1 MLITDELL
9 GDFFVRLGLITEDQK
24 KFVLDYKKKTGTTQN
39 FYQIAIQFK
48 YMVKGS
54 LDAALERFTT
64 PPLDSGEHP
73 SPAEEKGKE

>member
-9 GDFFVRLGLITEDQK
+9 GDFFVRLGLITEEQK
-24 KFVLDYKKKTGTTQN
+24 KYVLDFKKKTCTTQN

-48 YMVKGS
+48 YMEKGS

-64 PPLDSGEHP
+64 PPLDSK
-73 SPAEEKGKE
+73 EKIDKEGCVGQ

>member
-1 MLITDELL
+1 MITDELL

-24 KFVLDYKKKTGTTQN
+24 KYVLDYKKKTGTTQN

-54 LDAALERFTT
+54 LDATLERFTT
-64 PPLDSGEHP
+64 PPLSSGEPP
-73 SPAEEKGKE
+73 SAKEKKDTE

>member
-9 GDFFVRLGLITEDQK
+9 GDFFVRLGLITEEQK
-24 KFVLDYKKKTGTTQN
+24 QYILDYKKSTGTTQN
-39 FYQIAIQFK
+39 LYQLAIGFK

-64 PPLDSGEHP
+64 PPLDSTKKP
-73 SPAEEKGKE
+73 D

>member
-1 MLITDELL
+1 MITDELL

-24 KFVLDYKKKTGTTQN
+24 KYVLDYKKKTGSPLN

-54 LDAALERFTT
+54 LDAALEKFTT
-64 PPLDSGEHP
+64 PPLDST
-73 SPAEEKGKE
+73 EEPHKGGSAG